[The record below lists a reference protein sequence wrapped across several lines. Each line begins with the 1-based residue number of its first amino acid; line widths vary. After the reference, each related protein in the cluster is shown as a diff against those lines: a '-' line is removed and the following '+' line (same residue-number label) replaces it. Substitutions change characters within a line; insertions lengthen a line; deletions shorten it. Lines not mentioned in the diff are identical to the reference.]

1 MEYRTIEGVELVTVG
16 MEWHAASGEETFT
29 FENLSDAVEAANEDP
44 HIIDPRVKLGHTSE
58 VNGALNH
65 IDPFEALGDA
75 APAFGRVVNLRL
87 ANDGAVLLGD
97 FVEVPAWLADAMPSA
112 YPNRS
117 IEARRMVETEGGKH
131 YSMVLTAVALL
142 GPVLPA
148 CTELEDIE
156 RVLIEGP
163 SGVAA
168 ASNPHPEEGRMTEIT
183 ASVATG
189 TIRERFNFDWAMDSD
204 NGVEQDTYW
213 WWARDVRVDP
223 NEIIADDTEGGLW
236 SVPFETDGKDEVTFG
251 EPVRVREEFVPVT
264 ASATSVVAKLRDRKD
279 QRVLASNLERP
290 EKPAPKAAA
299 SQPEEEDTM
308 DAKAIRE
315 SLGLAESATDE
326 QVLAKAAELK
336 EAGEEEQPEGEETPE
351 GTEEATGGEPATPE
365 AVAASHGQVVDK
377 QAFAQLQEDAKAGRD
392 ARASQLSA
400 ERAQIVTDAVKAGK
414 FPPSAEAAYREQL
427 DKGGEIEAST
437 RKFIDGL
444 PDNTVPVEETG
455 ITAAKTDEAEMGQIM
470 AAFGKNQKAA
480 A

>member
-1 MEYRTIEGVELVTVG
+1 MEYRTVEGVELVTVG

-29 FENLSDAVEAANEDP
+29 FENLSDAVEAANGDP

-87 ANDGAVLLGD
+87 TNDGAVLLGD
-97 FVEVPAWLADAMPSA
+97 FVEVPAWLADALPSA

-156 RVLIEGP
+156 RVLVEGP

-251 EPVRVREEFVPVT
+251 EPVRVREEFVPVS
-264 ASATSVVAKLRDRKD
+264 ASATSVVANLRDRKD

-290 EKPAPKAAA
+290 EKPAPNTAA
-299 SQPEEEDTM
+299 SQPEEESTM

-326 QVLAKAAELK
+326 EVLAKAAELK
-336 EAGEEEQPEGEETPE
+336 EAGEGEPAGDGGEENPEETPE
-351 GTEEATGGEPATPE
+351 GEGSPEGGE
-365 AVAASHGQVVDK
+365 VAASRGVTVDK
-377 QAFAQLQEDAKAGRD
+377 EALAELQAKAERGD
-392 ARASQLSA
+392 KAHQTLLSG
-400 ERAQIVTDAVKAGK
+400 EREKIVKDAVAAGK

-427 DKGGEIEAST
+427 DKGGEIEAAT
-437 RKFIDGL
+437 REFIAKL
-444 PDNTVPVEETG
+444 AANTVPVEETG
-455 ITAAKTDEAEMGQIM
+455 VAAEADTEWKDRVM
-470 AAFGKNQKAA
+470 ASFPGRNRKAA
-480 A
+480 